1 MNKLHKFSR
10 CANTRWLALPGLALM
25 MACAGP
31 SQEIQ
36 LPGAAPSVATP
47 AAASS
52 VADPAAANTAGQA
65 ASFSTQSANYVATPF
80 DKLPGWKTDNL
91 VESWPAFLGSC
102 SVLSAR
108 GGEWQRVC
116 EHARTVGLTSND
128 SVRAFFENEFA
139 PYQVRDDG
147 SKADGVVTGYF
158 EPEINGSR
166 RYRAPFV
173 YPVYG
178 PPEDMLM
185 LDVRKI
191 RKATASITVAAK
203 VEGRNVLIQT
213 GLNTRTM
220 NAPGLY
226 LLDLSTLAFDSPDR
240 KVRLRIDG
248 KRLLPYYTREEIETR
263 GAPNAK
269 VLAFVQDAMELY
281 EMQVQ
286 GAGRI
291 KLSDGATIHLS
302 YAEQNGHPFR
312 PTVAQAGGKR
322 PAVKMRGGV
331 VELDADAQED
341 DEDDA
346 TPTRTRGFKL
356 VAPPPGGRVAV
367 PGRRADS
374 RITGSGIKDP
384 SYVFFR
390 ESAPTGA
397 GPMGAMNVPLSPGRS
412 IAVDPRS
419 TPLGFPVFVSTR
431 DPSDGKPMRRLT
443 IAQDTGG
450 AIRGAVRADYFFGSG
465 PKAANQARRMKA
477 SGQMW
482 VLLPRGLKVAAG
494 GALAKT
500 RGAGAS
506 RELSQCLVE
515 TEDQCVDDQ

>member
-1 MNKLHKFSR
+1 MKKSNNHSH
-10 CANTRWLALPGLALM
+10 CANTRWLVLPGLALM
-25 MACAGP
+25 VACAGP

-47 AAASS
+47 VAASP
-52 VADPAAANTAGQA
+52 VAEPAAANTAGQA
-65 ASFSTQSANYVATPF
+65 ASFSTQSASYVATPF

-116 EHARTVGLTSND
+116 EHARAVGLTSND

-147 SKADGVVTGYF
+147 SRPDGVVTGYF
-158 EPEINGSR
+158 EPEIKGSR
-166 RYRAPFV
+166 QYRAPFV

-178 PPEDMLM
+178 VPEDMLL
-185 LDVRKI
+185 LDVRRI
-191 RKATASITVAAK
+191 SKATASSTVAAK

-226 LLDLSTLAFDSPDR
+226 LLDLSKLAFDSPDR
-240 KVRLRIDG
+240 KARLRIEG

-286 GAGRI
+286 GTGRI
-291 KLSDGATIHLS
+291 KLTDGATVYLS

-312 PTVAQAGGKR
+312 PTVAQAGGKK
-322 PAVKMRGGV
+322 PAVKMRGGM

-341 DEDDA
+341 DEDDP

-390 ESAPTGA
+390 ESPPTGA
-397 GPMGAMNVPLSPGRS
+397 GPLGAMNVPLSPGRS

-465 PKAANQARRMKA
+465 PKAAAQARRMKA
-477 SGQMW
+477 SGQLW

-494 GALAKT
+494 GALTKT
-500 RGAGAS
+500 RGAGGG
-506 RELSQCLVE
+506 RELPQCLVE